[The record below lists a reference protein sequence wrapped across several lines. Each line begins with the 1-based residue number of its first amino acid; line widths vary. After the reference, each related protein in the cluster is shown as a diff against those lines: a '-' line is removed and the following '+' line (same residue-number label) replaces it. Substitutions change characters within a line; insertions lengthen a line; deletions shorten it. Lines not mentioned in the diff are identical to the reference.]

1 MLHLRRRAGG
11 IRMGVLFLD
20 FGCCFYLLFLEG
32 KVDYFVKAEC
42 VPRMMEDPP

>member
-11 IRMGVLFLD
+11 IHMGVLFLD
-20 FGCCFYLLFLEG
+20 FGYCFYLLFLEG
-32 KVDYFVKAEC
+32 KVDYFVKAEY